1 MLTYTKD
8 SHFFVIKAL
17 KASPRSLKIKILI
30 NFQSSIRA
38 LLEIFSSIFTFCE
51 IKVTITQNIRFKD
64 YASGNWLPKTSFHF
78 SINRKNDNHT
88 TIWRHEVI
96 VHFFFLCFVSLAKII
111 YWSQFYVNIIAGS
124 GVMTIFFNKGLT
136 KKFGN
141 TPVWVLPNTWRLGRV
156 RDTLFG
162 TNVSDKMLL
171 NAAKYQGYSFYP
183 FWVIKGK
190 STAGWGGQIIPT
202 SHTHPDLG

>member
-78 SINRKNDNHT
+78 SINRKSRHNLA
-88 TIWRHEVI
+88 IWGHRA
-96 VHFFFLCFVSLAKII
+96 FFWRFVSLAKII

-124 GVMTIFFNKGLT
+124 GVMTIFFHKGLT

-162 TNVSDKMLL
+162 TNVSDEMLL

-190 STAGWGGQIIPT
+190 STAGWKG
-202 SHTHPDLG
+202 